1 MPINALL
8 SDPAFDPD
16 TVAILASAFETAWE
30 ALLKL
35 QSSLAEPNQADA
47 TRERLARHIV
57 LSWQM
62 GERTPEQL
70 VASAVAAFSS
80 PERPPAR

>member
-35 QSSLAEPNQADA
+35 QRSLAEPNHADA
-47 TRERLARHIV
+47 TRERLARPIV

-62 GERTPEQL
+62 GERTTEQL
-70 VASAVAAFSS
+70 VASALAAFSS
-80 PERPPAR
+80 PERPPAP